1 MTNKMVG
8 NRLKAGLLIGI
19 VATIA
24 SFASLSSIACKKEE
38 QVPQQ
43 PQQPQQQQIPPEKIG
58 PPTYVPKG
66 TTVEKYVVKYYD
78 AYKNKKWAEA
88 YKMLP
93 AINKAK
99 ENEKGFAQLRES
111 MPIKEYVVS
120 EVTKKGDISSIG
132 ISYSLG
138 NQGNWTTVWTF
149 RKKGDKLIA
158 ESSKAQM
165 GSF

>member
-1 MTNKMVG
+1 MTNKTVG
-8 NRLKAGLLIGI
+8 NRIKAGLLIGI
-19 VATIA
+19 VAIIA
-24 SFASLSSIACKKEE
+24 SVASLSSVACKKDEE
-38 QVPQQ
+38 VSQQ
-43 PQQPQQQQIPPEKIG
+43 PQQPQQQQIPPEKVG

-66 TTVEKYVVKYYD
+66 TTVEEYVVKYYD
-78 AYKNKKWAEA
+78 AYKKKKWAEA

-93 AINKAK
+93 ALNKAK
-99 ENEKGFAQLRES
+99 ENEKGFAQIRAT
-111 MPIKEYVVS
+111 MPINEYVVS
-120 EVTKKGDISSIG
+120 EVAKKGDLSSVNV
-132 ISYSLG
+132 SYSLG